1 MKRKIN
7 SKGKNSRCPSFPAK
21 YSANANKN
29 CVRVRK
35 IRLTAGGWAA

>member
-7 SKGKNSRCPSFPAK
+7 VKGKNSRWTSFPAK
-21 YSANANKN
+21 HPANANKN

>member
-7 SKGKNSRCPSFPAK
+7 SKGKNSRCTSFPTK
-21 YSANANKN
+21 HPVNANKN
-29 CVRVRK
+29 CMRVRK